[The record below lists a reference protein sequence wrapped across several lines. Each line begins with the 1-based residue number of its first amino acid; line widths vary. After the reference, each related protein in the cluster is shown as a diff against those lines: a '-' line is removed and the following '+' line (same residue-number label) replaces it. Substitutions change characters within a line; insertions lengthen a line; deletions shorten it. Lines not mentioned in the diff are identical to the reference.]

1 MKRRER
7 MIKPTNFQLFQQQFC
22 GLKSITIPFISSQS
36 KLVTMKSTLKKRS
49 PAEQSAAAEV
59 EIVGVEVGAEVL
71 VETRV
76 EAVVEAVDKLAEA
89 AVEDLGRV
97 TAADLERVLAMQAQ
111 GLDLAGDRAAVGTA
125 EVAAG
130 NTNSLVSR

>member
-1 MKRRER
+1 
-7 MIKPTNFQLFQQQFC
+7 MIKPTNIQLLQQFS

-36 KLVTMKSTLKKRS
+36 KLVAMKSTLKRRS

-59 EIVGVEVGAEVL
+59 EIVAAAVVVEVL
-71 VETRV
+71 VETPAG
-76 EAVVEAVDKLAEA
+76 AVVEAVDKLAEE
-89 AVEDLGRV
+89 VLEDLGRV
-97 TAADLERVLAMQAQ
+97 TAEDLERVLAMQAQ

-130 NTNSLVSR
+130 NTSSLVSR